1 MEEEGFVNGS
11 ISYDELSNLYKLHNV
26 VRIL

>member
-1 MEEEGFVNGS
+1 MEEKGVVNGS
-11 ISYDELSNLYKLHNV
+11 ISYDELSNLYKLHKV